1 LCCEKTV
8 ASNIWK
14 NHLAQIWWDFVKRIG
29 TIKPI
34 RWYLDTIHTLVVRV
48 WRIGLRVI
56 CGRCSCFGTHDTRT
70 HLTSHRYHQVKI
82 HHEWVW
88 TIRNCVP
95 SPFNMLPWIFQS
107 FTNKIKK
114 KKKVTGGKV
123 PRGLRG
129 RLLL

>member
-14 NHLAQIWWDFVKRIG
+14 NHLAQVWWDSVKRIG

-56 CGRCSCFGTHDTRT
+56 CGRCACFGTHNSRT

-82 HHEWVW
+82 RGKGPVQLSPAFHQWVW
-88 TIRNCVP
+88 TIRNRVP
-95 SPFNMLPWIFQS
+95 SPFNM
-107 FTNKIKK
+107 T
-114 KKKVTGGKV
+114 
-123 PRGLRG
+123 RC
-129 RLLL
+129 